1 MNFSA
6 SGNFFA
12 FLRKIFRRKQDFS
25 QFGLD
30 FLRLFGYNML
40 AQFRRSGVAASDP
53 LAQSVEH
60 LTFNQGVRGSN
71 PRWITKKAV
80 RRQCGVRF
88 FLCAIGSGQPR
99 CRAPN
104 IHESPD
110 SGSQACGKSYREY
123 SFRRASVATSRT
135 VGGLMMVAVF
145 CRFFVAILRLIVYTG
160 VHRETLPKF

>member
-12 FLRKIFRRKQDFS
+12 FSRKIFRRKQDFS

-40 AQFRRSGVAASDP
+40 AQFRRSGVAAFDP

-71 PRWITKKAV
+71 PRWITKKGNTATG
-80 RRQCGVRF
+80 GV
-88 FLCAIGSGQPR
+88 FLFS
-99 CRAPN
+99 
-104 IHESPD
+104 D
-110 SGSQACGKSYREY
+110 SL
-123 SFRRASVATSRT
+123 V
-135 VGGLMMVAVF
+135 
-145 CRFFVAILRLIVYTG
+145 
-160 VHRETLPKF
+160 